1 MKPYTGLNEKK
12 KIQNECVT
20 FYNKSIDIFTGNV
33 QDKLRSLVDNID
45 FSQLWSKSYKKYLI
59 QHGSRSIKS
68 QIPPNNPYHQPTTC
82 PSSSNKAKCSVT
94 SWVSEHFDPGW
105 KWMELGSGQK

>member
-45 FSQLWSKSYKKYLI
+45 FSQL
-59 QHGSRSIKS
+59 
-68 QIPPNNPYHQPTTC
+68 
-82 PSSSNKAKCSVT
+82 
-94 SWVSEHFDPGW
+94 
-105 KWMELGSGQK
+105 